1 MANAYTNTNTN
12 MTTSTGLTPGMQTY
26 YNREL
31 LRTFEPNLVH
41 LQFGENY
48 RMPMNSGITMN
59 MRKMIP
65 VAAKTTALEE
75 GNPGDGKMLAEVAVT
90 TTIQQFGDYARCS
103 DWLDMVH
110 LDENITRRVQRFGDA
125 GARSV
130 DALVRDELATCTNVI
145 YAGGKTARAQLT
157 AADKLTSRELRKAVR
172 TLKKNL
178 AEKFNG
184 YYVAIVGPDTVYDL
198 QEDDAWV
205 KVSEYQD
212 KENIYTGEVGRL
224 FGIRFVESTEAKIF
238 EGAGASSA
246 DVASRMPPTC
256 ISARSSAAT
265 RTAAMASRRRRAVAA
280 SSEPSATQLSITSVI
295 TASSPKMPPFSAASA
310 ISGTAIRARVGWPPR
325 FVHCQEGHP
334 RRGARGPDSTRRPR
348 RPARRLSP

>member
-31 LRTFEPNLVH
+31 LRTFEPHLVH

-238 EGAGASSA
+238 EGAGASGA
-246 DVASRMPPTC
+246 DVASVIVLGRYAYGLTSLKGNKPRVVVKTAG
-256 ISARSSAAT
+256 SA
-265 RTAAMASRRRRAVAA
+265 
-280 SSEPSATQLSITSVI
+280 
-295 TASSPKMPPFSAASA
+295 
-310 ISGTAIRARVGWPPR
+310 GTADPLDQISTVGWKLDGFAAKLLQPEFAVR
-325 FVHCQEGHP
+325 IECGFT
-334 RRGARGPDSTRRPR
+334 A
-348 RPARRLSP
+348 

>member
-75 GNPGDGKMLAEVAVT
+75 GNPGEGKMLSEVAVT
-90 TTIQQFGDYARCS
+90 TTIQQFGDFALCS

-110 LDENITRRVQRFGDA
+110 LDENITRRIQRFGDA

-130 DALVRDELATCTNVI
+130 DAMVRDELATCTNVI

-157 AADKLTSRELRKAVR
+157 AADKLTSKELRKAVR

-246 DVASRMPPTC
+246 DVASVIVLGRYAYGLTSLKGNKPRVVVKTAG
-256 ISARSSAAT
+256 SA
-265 RTAAMASRRRRAVAA
+265 
-280 SSEPSATQLSITSVI
+280 
-295 TASSPKMPPFSAASA
+295 
-310 ISGTAIRARVGWPPR
+310 GTADPLDQISSIGWKLDGFAAKLLQPEFAVR
-325 FVHCQEGHP
+325 IECGFT
-334 RRGARGPDSTRRPR
+334 A
-348 RPARRLSP
+348 

>member
-31 LRTFEPNLVH
+31 LRTFEPHLVH

-110 LDENITRRVQRFGDA
+110 LDENITRRVQRFGSA

-172 TLKKNL
+172 TLKKNF

-184 YYVAIVGPDTVYDL
+184 YYIAIVGPDTVYDL

-224 FGIRFVESTEAKIF
+224 FGVRFVESTEAKIF

-246 DVASRMPPTC
+246 DVASVIVLGRYAYGLTSLKGNKPRVVVKTAG
-256 ISARSSAAT
+256 SA
-265 RTAAMASRRRRAVAA
+265 
-280 SSEPSATQLSITSVI
+280 
-295 TASSPKMPPFSAASA
+295 
-310 ISGTAIRARVGWPPR
+310 GTADPLDQISTVGWKLDGFAAKLLQPEFAVR
-325 FVHCQEGHP
+325 IECGFT
-334 RRGARGPDSTRRPR
+334 A
-348 RPARRLSP
+348 